1 MIPKEIKARYSC
13 RRKSDFVTY
22 FAICFFF
29 VIVALEL
36 YLILWIPIQLRREGV
51 LQKHVAKEQMSKKVD
66 AYRGNMRELQKYLLN
81 DEQKNRRDIAL
92 KRGEVTLAQNM
103 LDMYANY
110 IRMHQDRLSLP
121 KILEITALL
130 DRYGVLLEYW
140 KNQNFAFVRNEI
152 SLQKGMELIEK
163 KNGL

>member
-1 MIPKEIKARYSC
+1 MIPKDIKAKYSC

-66 AYRGNMRELQKYLLN
+66 KYRGDMRELLKYL
-81 DEQKNRRDIAL
+81 DADQKNRGDISL
-92 KRGEVTLAQNM
+92 NRGEVTLAQNM
-103 LDMYANY
+103 LDIYANY
-110 IRMHQDRLSLP
+110 IRMYQDRLSLP
-121 KILEITALL
+121 EILEISALL
-130 DRYGVLLEYW
+130 DRYGILLEYW
-140 KNQNFAFVRNEI
+140 SKKNFAFVRNEI

>member
-1 MIPKEIKARYSC
+1 MIPKEIKAKYSC

-36 YLILWIPIQLRREGV
+36 YLILWIPIELRREGV

-66 AYRGNMRELQKYLLN
+66 DYRNKMRYFLKDVLN
-81 DEQKNRRDIAL
+81 DEQNRRDIAL

-121 KILEITALL
+121 EILEITALL